1 MRLDF
6 VLLHP
11 GYACLAGNLATL
23 TTVIGDRSGEMAISE
38 LTADEAKAIMSGGL
52 GDYELERVTGYC
64 APLYW
69 AVRDSPCSVTSH
81 NGTAFFLNAGEGL
94 FAVTACHVI
103 DGWMAS
109 RASEDAGPLRLG
121 GDGRS
126 VTVDLDR
133 DGIAMDREI
142 DIATFR
148 VSERDVKALG
158 KEVLTGNQKAWPPA
172 PPEER
177 RGIYYAGYPGIGTL
191 HPSPRYA
198 VFGIVRGS
206 GIAHSVSERD
216 VCTQLERE
224 YLMPAKVGEGVPP
237 ENFDFR
243 SMSGGLML
251 TVIQNG
257 LRSWSLAGVIYQ
269 GPNIGD
275 EDQAIAGLE
284 VIRARRAHFI
294 LPDGRLDVARWKSLT
309 P

>member
-1 MRLDF
+1 
-6 VLLHP
+6 
-11 GYACLAGNLATL
+11 
-23 TTVIGDRSGEMAISE
+23 
-38 LTADEAKAIMSGGL
+38 MSGGL
-52 GDYELERVTGYC
+52 GDYELERVAGYC

-69 AVRDSPCSVTSH
+69 AVRDAPRSVSSH
-81 NGTAFFLNAGEGL
+81 NGTAFFLNVGEGV

-109 RASEDAGPLRLG
+109 RSSEDAGPLRLG
-121 GDGRS
+121 GDGQS
-126 VTVDLDR
+126 VAIDLDR
-133 DGIAMDREI
+133 DAIAMDREI

-148 VSERDVKALG
+148 VGERDVKALG
-158 KEVLTGNQKAWPPA
+158 KEVLTGHQKAWPPA

-177 RGIYYAGYPGIGTL
+177 CGIYYAGYPGIGTR
-191 HPSPRYA
+191 HPSPREA

-243 SMSGGLML
+243 GMSGGVML
-251 TVIQNG
+251 TVIQNR

-269 GPNIGD
+269 GPNTSAD
-275 EDQAIAGLE
+275 EGQAIAGLE

>member
-1 MRLDF
+1 M
-6 VLLHP
+6 
-11 GYACLAGNLATL
+11 
-23 TTVIGDRSGEMAISE
+23 SISE
-38 LTADEAKAIMSGGL
+38 QPTADEAKAIMSGGL
-52 GDYELERVTGYC
+52 GDYELERVAGYC

-69 AVRDSPCSVTSH
+69 AVRGSSRSVSSH

-121 GDGRS
+121 GDGQS
-126 VTVDLDR
+126 VAVDFDR

-148 VSERDVKALG
+148 ISESDVKALG
-158 KEVLTGNQKAWPPA
+158 KEVLTGNQKSWPPV

-177 RGIYYAGYPGIGTL
+177 RGIYYAGYPGIGTR
-191 HPSPRYA
+191 HPSPREA

-224 YLMPAKVGEGVPP
+224 YLTPARVGEGVPP

-243 SMSGGLML
+243 GMSGGLML

-257 LRSWSLAGVIYQ
+257 LRSWSLSGVIYQ
-269 GPNIGD
+269 GPNTSGA
-275 EDQAIAGLE
+275 EGQAIAGLE

-294 LPDGRLDVARWKSLT
+294 LADGRLDVARWKSLT